1 MEKKISKSSIQRF
14 PIYVEYLRSLL
25 GSSEAPLTISSANIA
40 AALHLGEVQVRKD
53 LGSVSS
59 LGKPRVGYVAAD
71 LLKDIERFM
80 GYSNVNDAALI
91 GAGKLGKA
99 LLNYGGFSQY
109 GLNIISAFDIDETK
123 IGKTPEGKII
133 MPLSKFSD
141 FVQMIDIKIGIITV
155 PAQNAQSVCDLMIRS
170 GILAIWNFS
179 SASLKGKENILIR
192 NENMAVSLAVLSNHL
207 KQNLSIKK

>member
-25 GSSEAPLTISSANIA
+25 SNSEAPLTIPSANIA

-59 LGKPRVGYVAAD
+59 LGKPKVGYVVAD
-71 LLKDIERFM
+71 LLKDIEHFM

-155 PAQNAQSVCDLMIRS
+155 PAKNAQSVCDLMIKS